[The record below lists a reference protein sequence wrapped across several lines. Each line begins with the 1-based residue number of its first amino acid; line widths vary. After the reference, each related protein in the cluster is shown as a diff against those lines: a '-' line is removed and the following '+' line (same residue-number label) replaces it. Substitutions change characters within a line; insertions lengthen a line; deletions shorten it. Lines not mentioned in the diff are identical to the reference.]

1 MYETAALKNPFK
13 SPVAGEK
20 DDVVAYATI
29 LFDKVPDLGSQY
41 SDEFKQAISQMMQ
54 KDFHKRPTAKQMLE
68 EPLMKRYSVERVV
81 NQQQLFSVY
90 GHKMLAA
97 QKEKK

>member
-1 MYETAALKNPFK
+1 
-13 SPVAGEK
+13 
-20 DDVVAYATI
+20 
-29 LFDKVPDLGSQY
+29 
-41 SDEFKQAISQMMQ
+41 MMQ

-97 QKEKK
+97 IKEKK